1 MGVGDDP
8 RVGVVGSCNV
18 DYVVRVAHL
27 ARPGET
33 VRGADV
39 VRLPGGKGA
48 NQAVAAARLGAA
60 VSMVGCVGEDAD
72 GELIATT
79 LADNGVDV
87 DNLRRSSRP
96 TGAAF
101 ISVDDVGENQIVL
114 SPGANVDLD
123 ASASD
128 LESFDVVLAQ
138 LEAPAPAVAEA
149 SLRSRRLVL
158 NVAPVAPVEPE
169 VLARCAV
176 IVANEVEAEALD
188 LARYGH
194 VIVTLGA
201 RGATHLRFGRE
212 VATVAAPRV
221 AVLDTVGAGDAFC
234 AAYAVQFARGA
245 DAYDALAYAVVAGA
259 LATRASGAQGS
270 LATDEEV
277 RAWLARG

>member
-1 MGVGDDP
+1 MGDDP

-27 ARPGET
+27 ARAGET

-39 VRLPGGKGA
+39 LRLPGGKGA

-60 VSMVGCVGEDAD
+60 VTMIGCVGRDAD
-72 GELIATT
+72 AELITAS
-79 LADNGVDV
+79 LAENGVDV
-87 DNLRRSSRP
+87 TGLRRSERP

-101 ISVDDVGENQIVL
+101 ISVDDAGENQIVL
-114 SPGANVDLD
+114 SPGANVDLE

-138 LEAPAPAVAEA
+138 LEAPAKAVAEA
-149 SLRSRRLVL
+149 SLRARRLVL
-158 NVAPVAPVEPE
+158 NVAPVAPVAAE
-169 VLARCAV
+169 VLDRCAV
-176 IVANEVEAEALD
+176 VVANEVEAESLD
-188 LARYGH
+188 LARLGH

-234 AAYAVQFARGA
+234 AAYAVQFAKGA
-245 DAYDALAYAVVAGA
+245 DAYDALTYAVVSGA

-270 LATDEEV
+270 LATDQEV